1 MSGRLP
7 SIVSRVV
14 LTVLAAVLALFVV
27 IYAFNVYRSLKRE
40 SGDTDRIMQ
49 SFARVFAAALD
60 NTDSDETARATITAQ
75 RAMMSAISE
84 FEPADPPVHLLVARR
99 DGSLRVDAPAAAA
112 SGPVAAPDLSGI
124 DVWALDEGISSRSAD
139 ASKLTLYAASSQ
151 RWRVVVVDDAGE
163 RQRWTL
169 WQVLTLVAGY
179 LALTVFFILVP
190 TGLAVRAALKPLLR
204 LSNEVA
210 ARSPQDTHALQ
221 MPVSHRELLPL
232 QTALNRLFDRVA
244 HGLAREKAFVHDAA
258 HELRTPL
265 AVIAT
270 QAHVLAQAD
279 ATGRAEAGRRLHSA
293 VTRASHL
300 SHQLLRLAQA
310 DALTQAQRQHLDV
323 MNVVRE
329 VLAGF
334 AERAQAQGSE
344 LALQGPDSLIVHT
357 DAQAMHSILENLV
370 DNALRYG
377 GAGHAVEVQVTSLN
391 GAWQVSVSDN
401 GPGMAAEHRE
411 HAFERFWRGHTGQ
424 ERGTG
429 LGLSIVREAVR
440 SLGGQVQIGEGP
452 GRVGCCVTVTLP

>member
-1 MSGRLP
+1 
-7 SIVSRVV
+7 V
-14 LTVLAAVLALFVV
+14 LTVLAAVVALFVV
-27 IYAFNVYRSLKRE
+27 IYAFNAYSVLKRE
-40 SGDTDRIMQ
+40 SGDNDRVLQAI
-49 SFARVFAAALD
+49 ARAMAMALD
-60 NTDSDETARATITAQ
+60 STNSDETARAAIAAQ
-75 RAMMSAISE
+75 RVMVSQMSAY
-84 FEPADPPVHLLVARR
+84 EPADPPVHLVVARR
-99 DGSLRVDAPAAAA
+99 DGSLRVEAPARSA
-112 SGPVAAPDLSGI
+112 SQPVAVPDLSGI
-124 DVWALDEGISSRSAD
+124 DVWALNEGVSSRGAD
-139 ASKLTLYAASSQ
+139 ASKLTLYVGSSQ
-151 RWRVVVVDDAGE
+151 HWRVVVVDDANE

-169 WQVLTLVAGY
+169 WEIFGQVVGY
-179 LALTVFFILVP
+179 MALTVLFILLP

-210 ARSPQDTHALQ
+210 ARSPHDTHALQ
-221 MPVSHRELLPL
+221 MAASHRELLPL
-232 QTALNRLFDRVA
+232 QTALNRLFERVA

-279 ATGRAEAGRRLHSA
+279 ATGRAEAGRRLQSA

-323 MNVVRE
+323 MNIVRE

-334 AERAQAQGSE
+334 AERAQAQGSD
-344 LALQGPDSLIVHT
+344 LSLQGPDSLVVHA
-357 DAQAMHSILENLV
+357 DARAMHSILENLV

-377 GAGHAVEVQVTSLN
+377 GAGRAVEVQVMSP
-391 GAWQVSVSDN
+391 GAGWQVSVTDN
-401 GPGMAAEHRE
+401 GPGMAAEHHER
-411 HAFERFWRGHTGQ
+411 AFERFWRGNTGQ

-429 LGLSIVREAVR
+429 LGLAIVREAVR
-440 SLGGQVQIGEGP
+440 SLGGQVQIGEGL